1 MDSEKISWAVL
12 GVFALKELWQTFKSD
27 KKEAKE
33 LLKDNTQATHQNTL
47 AIVKLQ
53 VQLEQILK
61 ATESIP
67 EIKNDLDHAHRMIR
81 DMRQNQ

>member
-1 MDSEKISWAVL
+1 MDGEKISWAIL
-12 GVFALKELWQTFKSD
+12 GVFAIKELWQTIKSD

-33 LLKDNTQATHQNTL
+33 LLKENTSATNQNTI

-53 VQLEQILK
+53 VQLEQIIK
-61 ATESIP
+61 VTESIP

-81 DMRQNQ
+81 ELRSNQ